1 MKSYLGII
9 PKYYIAYKKRT
20 IFTVIVIIL
29 SIMLLTAF
37 SLMSDGISAGN
48 YDYVVDKYFTYHA
61 LVTNV
66 TKEQVETI
74 SKDSRVEKTGLIDTI
89 GDYSLLDSKATV
101 KLQSGN
107 HEVADMLGIKLIE
120 GAMPLGENDILLDD
134 SICDNEGNQ
143 LKIGDSVTLS
153 NGNIKKQYIVCGLYK
168 NKDIL
173 EHAALISNENTNK
186 GDCIIKLQNGV
197 KVRKAIPD
205 ILEQIKLSSDN
216 QVFYNQVLLKALG
229 QDVDRGM
236 VAVKAIFSGIII
248 LATLASV
255 YNIFYISVVE
265 RVRHYGILRS
275 VGAAPKHIRR
285 IVILEGIIL
294 SLMALPFGLVL
305 GTVLAKGIFIYMP
318 DVMSKH
324 ARFVL
329 SVNSFIY
336 PTILG
341 IITIFLCTL
350 KPAFMASRISPT
362 VAVSNTGFKI
372 TKDSVKPRRWHVVWG
387 KLFGVSGFV
396 AYRNILR
403 NKKKFFVTVFS
414 MSLCTIIFIVFSY
427 FVSLSNSVTEQQYVL
442 PNSFSAGLR
451 VLDYHKMSGFSDEDY
466 ENIKRVDGIEKVNK
480 LRFSS
485 LNLISDKEDAVGKN
499 EYSYSSDPDKIS
511 VPCYVWGMD
520 NDKIQT
526 LAPSKGDVNQVLT
539 KDGYNALIATQ
550 GGLAGSCQVGENI
563 ELFSYDSV
571 TGNTKHFKA
580 MVSGIINNY
589 PGYYDGPTKNVCII
603 FNNHDFEKMF
613 GCTDYQKFEIYTKD
627 DADRDVIEGRLA
639 DLLKNNPNSQILNY
653 DRLYK
658 DSIKKSETVR
668 RFYIGAIF
676 ILALICIFSIFSS
689 ISAGLIIR
697 TREFSTMRAIG
708 MTYAQLRKNVWL
720 EGLLHGVVSSIWG
733 GTIGL
738 VLSYAIYRLMNQ
750 SEGYMLHWTIPYNPI
765 LITIIINISICV
777 IATLPPLRRVSQT
790 NIIDGIRM
798 ID

>member
-74 SKDSRVEKTGLIDTI
+74 SKDSRVEKIGIIDNI

-107 HEVADMLGIKLIE
+107 QEVADMLGIRLVE
-120 GAMPLGENDILLDD
+120 GTMPLDENDILLDD
-134 SICDNEGNQ
+134 SIYDNEGNQ

-153 NGNIKKQYIVCGLYK
+153 NGNIQKQYIVCGVYK
-168 NKDIL
+168 NREIL

-186 GDCIIKLQNGV
+186 GDCIIKLHNKV
-197 KVRKAIPD
+197 KARKAIPD
-205 ILEQIKLSSDN
+205 VLEQIKLSSDN
-216 QVFYNQVLLKALG
+216 QVFYNQIYLKALG
-229 QDVDRGM
+229 QDEDWGM

-285 IVILEGIIL
+285 LVILEGIIL

-305 GTVLAKGIFIYMP
+305 GTLLAKGIFIYMP
-318 DVMSKH
+318 DVMSKY

-329 SVNSFIY
+329 SINSFIY

-372 TKDSVKPRRWHVVWG
+372 TKESIKPRRWHVVWG

-396 AYRNILR
+396 AYRNLLR

-451 VLDYHKMSGFSDEDY
+451 ILDYHKMSGFSDEDY

-485 LNLISDKEDAVGKN
+485 INLIRDKDDAIGN
-499 EYSYSSDPDKIS
+499 AQYRYSSDPDKIS
-511 VPCYVWGMD
+511 ITCYVWGMD

-526 LAPSKGDVNQVLT
+526 LALKSGDVNQVLT
-539 KDGYNALIATQ
+539 KDAYNVLIATQ
-550 GGLAGSCQVGENI
+550 GGLAGSYKVGEQI

-571 TGNTKHFKA
+571 TGNTKQFKA
-580 MVSGIINNY
+580 VVSGIINNY

-627 DADRDVIEGRLA
+627 NADKNVIESRLA
-639 DLLKNNPNSQILNY
+639 ELLKNNPNSEVLNY
-653 DRLYK
+653 DKLFH
-658 DSIKKSETVR
+658 DSMEKSENVR
-668 RFYIGAIF
+668 RFYIGAIM

-689 ISAGLIIR
+689 ISAGLIVR

-708 MTYAQLRKNVWL
+708 MTYSQLRKNVWL

-733 GTIGL
+733 GTIGII
-738 VLSYAIYRLMNQ
+738 LSYAIYRLMNQ
-750 SEGYMLHWTIPYNPI
+750 VEGYILHWAIPYTPV

-777 IATLPPLRRVSQT
+777 IATLPPLHRVSQT